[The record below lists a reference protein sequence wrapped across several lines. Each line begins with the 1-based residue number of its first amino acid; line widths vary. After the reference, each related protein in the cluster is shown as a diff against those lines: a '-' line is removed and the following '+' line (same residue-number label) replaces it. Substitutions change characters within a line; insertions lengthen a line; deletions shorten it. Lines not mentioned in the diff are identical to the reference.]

1 MKNTPAWMSKVSKIA
16 FTFSDEAWTALK
28 NTGRPMKGG
37 LGAGVGFQIY
47 DASQPAVGSKPKT
60 NALTVFCKSWDPAT
74 TSDAELETQLRI
86 QMGVHFF
93 SASHAH
99 KFAELVENS
108 TVARWCRN
116 ELVNESVSDQR
127 MYHLSPNPELAKSLH
142 EGALQFA
149 GSEASSTNPG
159 FLEGAVEA
167 GENAAA
173 GAIVFLKA
181 ADLEKLRKQ
190 GQKWVSI
197 NSDKSQNYLVNIS
210 DVEGSSAGNV
220 SNVQRVIY
228 ERLGGEVARA
238 TSKVTFQPNT
248 TFPEHAHDGGEEFV
262 VLNGVWRDRWGA
274 FPKYSYVRNYI
285 GSRHSPQ
292 IGAEGV
298 EIMVKLRQMTHAH
311 KEPENSGV
319 SFAPPV
325 GVEEGVTSVDG
336 WELVNAEELAYE
348 DAKVFEGANFGPS
361 AYLPWRWQRSG
372 LDGPPHPPHSW
383 CEWPPGASAAASE
396 PVRSHI
402 QPSHL
407 LW

>member
-1 MKNTPAWMSKVSKIA
+1 
-16 FTFSDEAWTALK
+16 
-28 NTGRPMKGG
+28 
-37 LGAGVGFQIY
+37 
-47 DASQPAVGSKPKT
+47 
-60 NALTVFCKSWDPAT
+60 
-74 TSDAELETQLRI
+74 
-86 QMGVHFF
+86 
-93 SASHAH
+93 
-99 KFAELVENS
+99 
-108 TVARWCRN
+108 
-116 ELVNESVSDQR
+116 

-149 GSEASSTNPG
+149 GSEASSTFPG

-173 GAIVFLKA
+173 GAIAVLKKKA

-197 NSDKSQNYLVNIS
+197 NSDKTQNYLVNVS
-210 DVEGSSAGNV
+210 DVKGSAAGNV

-311 KEPENSGV
+311 KEPENTGV

-336 WELVNAEELAYE
+336 WELVNVKELTYE
-348 DAKVFEGANFGPS
+348 DAKVFDGANSGPES
-361 AYLPWRWQRSG
+361 NFKPTRESITGRLWRKPLFESPFEKVFAEYLEPGTSVE
-372 LDGPPHPPHSW
+372 DMT
-383 CEWPPGASAAASE
+383 PPGSQETLVVEGSYSDFLGEHDLHAWARYGKDGENRRRIAGE
-396 PVRSHI
+396 EGC
-402 QPSHL
+402 L
-407 LW
+407 LYVKQGHRDMPEVGV